1 MRTGFL
7 EQYGADDRA
16 AVAEYRGAS
25 RKSLRAMV
33 NVVLTS
39 INFLVP
45 KVEASELSSGNSQE
59 SGQELDQEQE

>member
-1 MRTGFL
+1 
-7 EQYGADDRA
+7 
-16 AVAEYRGAS
+16 
-25 RKSLRAMV
+25 MV

-45 KVEASELSSGNSQE
+45 KVEASELSAGNSQE